1 MGRIKTNFVA
11 AALMLM
17 RKLANI
23 CNIYARKK
31 FKKVVIFIL
40 LHKCNC
46 SRKYEGYH
54 RPDCRFLAKFKTDLD
69 LPIPQEYDPNANWEL
84 LCCCKES

>member
-40 LHKCNC
+40 L
-46 SRKYEGYH
+46 
-54 RPDCRFLAKFKTDLD
+54 
-69 LPIPQEYDPNANWEL
+69 NAIARGNMKDITGL
-84 LCCCKES
+84 TADF